1 MYDPSLGTPPVQ
13 IHDLNPGIEPDGLF
27 WTAALPHDSVEVDLE
42 HGFASMKA
50 TKVAIDDYGNIG
62 NALLGG
68 GPAEI
73 PGKVSFSVEWV
84 QSGDPFTIDNTD
96 DPSLGGGFEGK
107 FLPSAAQ
114 MEWTARVGD
123 LKFVSDPL
131 VTSSSPFAEIGHE
144 ANGVFKT

>member
-96 DPSLGGGFEGK
+96 DPSLGGGFEAK
-107 FLPSAAQ
+107 FLPCAAQ

>member
-1 MYDPSLGTPPVQ
+1 MYDPSLGASPVQ

-131 VTSSSPFAEIGHE
+131 VTSSRPFAEIGHE